1 MTGDNRRRID
11 NWLTFTRA
19 FIASEIMSNTTTLAI
34 TSPLSDRL
42 LAMNESA
49 TIAMAKKGRELSA
62 KGVDVINLSFGE
74 PDFQTPQY
82 IKDAAKKALDDGYTF
97 YTPVPGILE
106 LRQAICDKLK
116 RDNQLDFYPNQI
128 VVSTGAKQALANVIL
143 SLVNPGDEVIVFAPY
158 WVSYEEMVKLAEGVP
173 VPLVGTRENDYKATA
188 AQLEAA
194 ITPRTKLIMYSSPC
208 NPTGAVFSR
217 DELGAIAE
225 VLARHPRV
233 YALADEIYEY
243 INFVGEHVS
252 LAQFPAVAERV
263 ITVNGFSKGY
273 AMTGWRLGYLAA
285 RQDIATAC
293 DKMQGQITS
302 GTCSIT
308 QHAGVA
314 ALAGGRASADEMAA
328 AYHRRRDLVL
338 ELVKDIPG
346 LDTPTPSGA
355 FYIFPEVSAFFGR
368 TAPDGSTI
376 RNSSDLALF
385 ILNDAHV
392 SSVSGEAFGAPECLR
407 FSTAA
412 ADDKLVEAFR
422 RIKASLT
429 KLC

>member
-1 MTGDNRRRID
+1 MP
-11 NWLTFTRA
+11 
-19 FIASEIMSNTTTLAI
+19 NTATLAAV
-34 TSPLSDRL
+34 SPLSDRL

-49 TIAMAKKGRELSA
+49 TIAMAKKGREMAA
-62 KGVDVINLSFGE
+62 KGIDVINLSFGE

-97 YTPVPGILE
+97 YTPVPGIPE
-106 LRQAICDKLK
+106 LRQAICDKFK
-116 RDNQLDFYPNQI
+116 RDNQLDFQPSQI
-128 VVSTGAKQALANVIL
+128 VVSTGAKQALANVVL
-143 SLVNPGDEVIVFAPY
+143 SLVNPGDEVIVFSPY

-173 VPLVGTRENDYKATA
+173 VALVGTRENDYKATA

-217 DELGAIAE
+217 AELGAIAE
-225 VLARHPRV
+225 VLARHPQV

-243 INFVGEHVS
+243 INFAGEHVS

-308 QHAGVA
+308 QRAGVA
-314 ALAGGRASADEMAA
+314 ALAGGRAASDEMAA
-328 AYHRRRDLVL
+328 AYRRRRDLVL

-392 SSVSGEAFGAPECLR
+392 SSVSGEAFGAPECMR

-412 ADDKLVEAFR
+412 ADEKLVEAFR
-422 RIKASLT
+422 RIKASLV
-429 KLC
+429 KLA

>member
-1 MTGDNRRRID
+1 MLD
-11 NWLTFTRA
+11 
-19 FIASEIMSNTTTLAI
+19 TTAPVLS
-34 TSPLSDRL
+34 SPLSDRL

-49 TIAMAKKGRELSA
+49 TIAMAKKGRELAA

-82 IKDAAKKALDDGYTF
+82 IKDAAKKALDDGHTF
-97 YTPVPGILE
+97 YTPVPGIPE

-116 RDNQLDFYPNQI
+116 RDNQLDFLPSQI

-143 SLVNPGDEVIVFAPY
+143 SLVNPGDEVIVFSPY
-158 WVSYEEMVKLAEGVP
+158 WVSYEEMVKLAGGVP
-173 VPLVGTRENDYKATA
+173 VPLVGTREHEYKATA

-217 DELGAIAE
+217 AELGAMAE
-225 VLARHPRV
+225 VLARHPQV

-308 QHAGVA
+308 QWAGVA

-328 AYHRRRDLVL
+328 AYRRRRDLVL
-338 ELVKDIPG
+338 ELVQHIPG

-368 TAPDGSTI
+368 TAPDGSAI
-376 RNSSDLALF
+376 RNSSDLSLF

-392 SSVSGEAFGAPECLR
+392 SSVTGEAFGAPECLR

-422 RIKASLT
+422 RIKASLA
-429 KLC
+429 KLV

>member
-1 MTGDNRRRID
+1 MSDTAT
-11 NWLTFTRA
+11 LTA
-19 FIASEIMSNTTTLAI
+19 V
-34 TSPLSDRL
+34 SPLSDRL
-42 LAMNESA
+42 LAMQESA
-49 TIAMAKKGRELSA
+49 TIAMAKKGRELA
-62 KGVDVINLSFGE
+62 ARGVDVINLSFGE

-97 YTPVPGILE
+97 YTPVPGIPE
-106 LRQAICDKLK
+106 LRQAICDKFR
-116 RDNQLDFYPNQI
+116 RDNQLDFQPSQI
-128 VVSTGAKQALANVIL
+128 VVSTGAKQALANAVL

-158 WVSYEEMVKLAEGVP
+158 WVSYLEMVKLAEGTA
-173 VPLVGTRENDYKATA
+173 VPLAGALENDYKATA

-194 ITPRTKLIMYSSPC
+194 ITPRTKLLMYSSPC

-217 DELGAIAE
+217 AELAAIAE
-225 VLARHPRV
+225 VLARHPQV
-233 YALADEIYEY
+233 YVLADEIYEY

-252 LAQFPAVAERV
+252 LAQFAAVADRV

-302 GTCSIT
+302 GTCSIA
-308 QHAGVA
+308 QRAGVA
-314 ALAGGRASADEMAA
+314 ALAGGRAASDAMAA
-328 AYHRRRDLVL
+328 AYRRRRDLVL

-346 LDTPTPSGA
+346 LNTPTPSGA

-376 RNSSDLALF
+376 HNSTDLALF

-392 SSVSGEAFGAPECLR
+392 SAVSGEAFGAPECLR

-412 ADDKLVEAFR
+412 ADEKLAEAFR
-422 RIKASLT
+422 RIKVSLA
-429 KLC
+429 KL

>member
-1 MTGDNRRRID
+1 MPDTAAPAR
-11 NWLTFTRA
+11 
-19 FIASEIMSNTTTLAI
+19 

-42 LAMNESA
+42 LAMSESA
-49 TIAMAKKGRELSA
+49 TIAMAKKGRELA
-62 KGVDVINLSFGE
+62 AQGIDVINLSFGE

-82 IKDAAKKALDDGYTF
+82 IKDAAKKALDDGFTF
-97 YTPVPGILE
+97 YTPVPGIPE
-106 LRQAICDKLK
+106 LRQAICDKFR
-116 RDNQLDFYPNQI
+116 RDNQLEFQPSQI
-128 VVSTGAKQALANVIL
+128 VVSTGAKQALANAVL
-143 SLVNPGDEVIVFAPY
+143 SLVNPGDEVIVFSPY
-158 WVSYEEMVKLAEGVP
+158 WVSYEEMVKLAGGVA
-173 VPLVGTRENDYKATA
+173 VPLVGTREHDYKATA

-217 DELGAIAE
+217 DELAAIAE
-225 VLARHPRV
+225 VLARHPQV

-252 LAQFPAVAERV
+252 LAQFPAVADRV

-308 QHAGVA
+308 QRAGVA
-314 ALAGGRASADEMAA
+314 ALAGGRASSDEMTA
-328 AYHRRRDLVL
+328 AYRRRRDLVL
-338 ELVKDIPG
+338 GLVKDIPG

-368 TAPDGSTI
+368 TAPDGRTI
-376 RNSSDLALF
+376 GNATDLALF

-392 SSVSGEAFGAPECLR
+392 SAVSGEAFGAPACMR

-412 ADDKLVEAFR
+412 ADEKLAEAFR
-422 RIKASLT
+422 RIKASLA
-429 KLC
+429 KLV

>member
-1 MTGDNRRRID
+1 
-11 NWLTFTRA
+11 
-19 FIASEIMSNTTTLAI
+19 MSDTVTSAVV
-34 TSPLSDRL
+34 SPLSHRL
-42 LAMNESA
+42 LVMNESA
-49 TIAMAKKGRELSA
+49 TIAMAKKARELMA
-62 KGVDVINLSFGE
+62 QGVDVINLSFGE

-82 IKDAAKKALDDGYTF
+82 IKDAAKQALDDGYTF
-97 YTPVPGILE
+97 YTPVPGIPE
-106 LRQAICDKLK
+106 LRRAICDKLK
-116 RDNQLDFYPNQI
+116 RDNQLDFQPNQI

-143 SLVNPGDEVIVFAPY
+143 SLVNPGDEVIVFSPY

-173 VPLVGTRENDYKATA
+173 VTLVGTRANDYKVTA

-217 DELGAIAE
+217 AELGAMAD
-225 VLARHPRV
+225 VLARYPQV

-308 QHAGVA
+308 QRAGVA

-328 AYHRRRDLVL
+328 AYRRRRDLVL
-338 ELVKDIPG
+338 GLVKDIPG

-355 FYIFPEVSAFFGR
+355 FYIFPEVSAYFGR
-368 TAPDGSTI
+368 TAPDGRTI
-376 RNSSDLALF
+376 RNSSDLALYL
-385 ILNDAHV
+385 LNDAHV
-392 SSVSGEAFGAPECLR
+392 SSVSGEAFGAPECMR

-422 RIKASLT
+422 RIKESLA
-429 KLC
+429 KLA